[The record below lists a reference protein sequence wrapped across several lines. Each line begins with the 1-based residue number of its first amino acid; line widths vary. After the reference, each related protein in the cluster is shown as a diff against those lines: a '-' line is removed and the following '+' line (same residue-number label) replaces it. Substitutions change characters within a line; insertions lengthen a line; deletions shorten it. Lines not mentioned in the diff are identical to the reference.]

1 MSDFSGWVW
10 PLVAVVIGL
19 ALGMVLG
26 AVKLRRG
33 RGASAGTN
41 GRDTD
46 LGPASALPAGAAA
59 GADAAAGGG
68 TPQQRL
74 LERLRAANLQLS
86 AQLKSVAEAN
96 SRQMQEREQER
107 QADRLRHEREMEELR
122 QAHAGELSHL
132 MNTLV
137 EQVDSL
143 NKRHA
148 EQLKA
153 AEAELERLRRAGGS
167 AASPAA
173 STHASTHASAGVGV
187 TRPMPVAPSPVAA
200 PGPAAAAA
208 PAGGNTRSGGAT
220 ASDYSVTLPME
231 SFRER

>member
-1 MSDFSGWVW
+1 MSDFSGWIW

-33 RGASAGTN
+33 QAAKGSS

-46 LGPASALPAGAAA
+46 LGPVSALPAGAAA
-59 GADAAAGGG
+59 GDAAPAGGG

-132 MNTLV
+132 MKTLV

-143 NKRHA
+143 NKGHA
-148 EQLKA
+148 EQLKTM
-153 AEAELERLRRAGGS
+153 ETELERLRRGGNPAS
-167 AASPAA
+167 GPGALGGATRPMPAASPAVP
-173 STHASTHASAGVGV
+173 AGN
-187 TRPMPVAPSPVAA
+187 
-200 PGPAAAAA
+200 PAATAA

>member
-1 MSDFSGWVW
+1 MSDFSGWIW

-26 AVKLRRG
+26 AVKLRR
-33 RGASAGTN
+33 RQGAKGGN

-46 LGPASALPAGAAA
+46 LGPVSALPAGAAA
-59 GADAAAGGG
+59 TADTGGGG

-107 QADRLRHEREMEELR
+107 QADRLRHERELEEVR

-137 EQVDSL
+137 EQVDAL

-153 AEAELERLRRAGGS
+153 MEADNERLRRSGSPATASGPGALGGVTRAMPMAGNPAGNPAVTPAAAPNP
-167 AASPAA
+167 AASPAGA
-173 STHASTHASAGVGV
+173 T
-187 TRPMPVAPSPVAA
+187 
-200 PGPAAAAA
+200 
-208 PAGGNTRSGGAT
+208 TRSGGAT

>member
-1 MSDFSGWVW
+1 MSDFSGWIW

-33 RGASAGTN
+33 RGLAGGH

-46 LGPASALPAGAAA
+46 LGPASALTAGAAPGVGPGSGNGGSADA
-59 GADAAAGGG
+59 GAGAGGS
-68 TPQQRL
+68 PQQRL

-107 QADRLRHEREMEELR
+107 QADRLRHERDLEELR

-137 EQVDSL
+137 EQVDGL
-143 NKRHA
+143 NKHHA

-153 AEAELERLRRAGGS
+153 METELERLRRSGNPASGPGALGGAGM
-167 AASPAA
+167 
-173 STHASTHASAGVGV
+173 
-187 TRPMPVAPSPVAA
+187 TRPMPVAPSQVVAA
-200 PGPAAAAA
+200 APAA
-208 PAGGNTRSGGAT
+208 PAGGHTRSGDAT

-231 SFRER
+231 SFKEK